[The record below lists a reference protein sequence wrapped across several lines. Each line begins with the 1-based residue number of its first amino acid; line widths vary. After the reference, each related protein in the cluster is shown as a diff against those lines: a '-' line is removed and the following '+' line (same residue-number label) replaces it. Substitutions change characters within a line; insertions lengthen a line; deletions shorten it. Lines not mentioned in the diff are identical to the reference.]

1 MDHIYGT
8 FWPPVHPP
16 AVPNSGSA
24 TAIFH
29 HLWRIMTMNIYE
41 LCCLCNLC
49 KLSIVEHSPLELSHI
64 WADLSMCF
72 TTCAEPG
79 QWERLLRPLE
89 MERLLQTGSIR
100 AKAEATD
107 FEAASDMSGVIHSLG
122 TSAFGALLTFERE
135 KKPSHVTPDGFANVF
150 GKCLEPTGPFAP
162 AAENSSQ

>member
-1 MDHIYGT
+1 
-8 FWPPVHPP
+8 
-16 AVPNSGSA
+16 
-24 TAIFH
+24 
-29 HLWRIMTMNIYE
+29 
-41 LCCLCNLC
+41 
-49 KLSIVEHSPLELSHI
+49 
-64 WADLSMCF
+64 MCF

-135 KKPSHVTPDGFANVF
+135 KNHRMSRLMALQMSLENAWNPLDLLLQLRKTRVSSPSRMALRT
-150 GKCLEPTGPFAP
+150 T
-162 AAENSSQ
+162 AE

>member
-1 MDHIYGT
+1 
-8 FWPPVHPP
+8 
-16 AVPNSGSA
+16 
-24 TAIFH
+24 
-29 HLWRIMTMNIYE
+29 
-41 LCCLCNLC
+41 
-49 KLSIVEHSPLELSHI
+49 
-64 WADLSMCF
+64 MCF

>member
-16 AVPNSGSA
+16 AVPNSGPA